1 MLIFELSRQQPA
13 LTLTEFPLTGPP
25 RNTHFLKRCHTI
37 KIWWRGYL
45 VVEGLLTLINY
56 LVSISN
62 IDQVQLTFEQHGFE
76 LSDPCTLRFFSVN
89 TYCYYVIH
97 GWLSLQMWDGRY
109 RGPSTVKL

>member
-1 MLIFELSRQQPA
+1 MLIPELSGQQPA
-13 LTLTEFPLTGPP
+13 FTVVEF
-25 RNTHFLKRCHTI
+25 THWSSQGHSLFKKMSHNK

-45 VVEGLLTLINY
+45 VEGLLILINY

-76 LSDPCTLRFFSVN
+76 LPGPTQIFSVS

-97 GWLSLQMWDGRY
+97 GWLSLPMWDGRY